1 MNEFI
6 QNYILQFPQAWQFNY
21 ATVGD
26 QIDSAV
32 NSFAAT
38 HAEGLAAIKRAVV
51 TSVTSIQKFLTAIPC
66 ILIVLMVVLLSY
78 YLLRKW
84 KTAVLYGLILTFVG
98 CCGLWQHMIQTLSLA
113 IFAVFICILLG
124 FPLGILLAIS
134 PRASNFLRPVLDTMQ
149 TIPSWVYLIPMVMLF
164 STKQTPAL
172 FATVVYG
179 IVPMIR
185 MTSHGLTHVDP
196 DMLEASTSFGATRI
210 QTLLKVQI
218 PQAKSTI
225 MTGVNQT
232 IMMCM
237 AMVVTAAMVGAEGL
251 GMDILLAV
259 NQTRAGRGL
268 FPGICVVI
276 IAIILDR
283 LTQALAQ
290 KSEVEKH
297 D

>member
-51 TSVTSIQKFLTAIPC
+51 TSVTSIQKFLTAIPW

-149 TIPSWVYLIPMVMLF
+149 TIPSWVYLIPMEI
-164 STKQTPAL
+164 
-172 FATVVYG
+172 G
-179 IVPMIR
+179 R
-185 MTSHGLTHVDP
+185 
-196 DMLEASTSFGATRI
+196 ASCRER
-210 QTLLKVQI
+210 V
-218 PQAKSTI
+218 
-225 MTGVNQT
+225 
-232 IMMCM
+232 
-237 AMVVTAAMVGAEGL
+237 
-251 GMDILLAV
+251 
-259 NQTRAGRGL
+259 
-268 FPGICVVI
+268 
-276 IAIILDR
+276 
-283 LTQALAQ
+283 
-290 KSEVEKH
+290 
-297 D
+297 

>member
-38 HAEGLAAIKRAVV
+38 PAEVLA
-51 TSVTSIQKFLTAIPC
+51 SIQKFLTAIPW